1 MENESN
7 LLTGTDTATRTV
19 ENSVDYLA
27 DIVGESGSAG
37 RRMQAGPVLKL
48 MYDTAMS
55 VALRH
60 SGYRSVLLGVD
71 RTDLPRRVCHMDLV
85 RLEGQLISVGRSS
98 MAIEVQCFTKR
109 PTERAFALTHVGFVT
124 MVAVDTQG
132 NPIRDI
138 PRLSYDSPLGVNA
151 KALAEHR
158 KAQIIERR
166 QSVEWID
173 QKDDFR
179 LSDVIES
186 EQAVRY
192 DNLKPQETEVRVK
205 GQIISQGV
213 HQDGRVKGGDFLVW
227 LDRVATYTARQF
239 TRNDCVVTLAIDEIL
254 FKRPLHATDRIELI
268 SRVIHVRTHTL
279 EVAIDIIVHTL
290 EGEQN
295 SLDSVTF
302 LILNYQPSGIK
313 KKITTGL
320 DLSDEDQDSLK
331 RYIMART
338 RYAFWKSNPESHLTQ
353 SPV

>member
-7 LLTGTDTATRTV
+7 LPSGLDTVTRTV
-19 ENSVDYLA
+19 EDSVDYLA
-27 DIVGESGSAG
+27 DIIGERGSAG
-37 RRMQAGPVLKL
+37 QRMQAGPVLKM

-71 RTDLPRRVCHMDLV
+71 RIDLPRRVCHMDLV
-85 RLEGQLISVGRSS
+85 RLEGQIISVGRSS
-98 MAIEVQCFTKR
+98 MAIEVQCFKKR
-109 PTERAFALTHVGFVT
+109 PTEREFTLSHIGFVT
-124 MVAVDTQG
+124 MVSVDNEG

-158 KAQIIERR
+158 TAQIIERR
-166 QSVEWID
+166 QAVEWID
-173 QKDDFR
+173 QKNDFR
-179 LSDVIES
+179 VSDVIES

-192 DNLKPQETEVRVK
+192 DYLKPQETEVRVK

-213 HQDGRVKGGDFLVW
+213 NQDGRVKGGDLLVW
-227 LDRVATYTARQF
+227 LDRVATYTASQF
-239 TRNDCVVTLAIDEIL
+239 TRNDCVITLAIDDML
-254 FKRPLHATDRIELI
+254 FKRPLHSTDRIELV
-268 SRVIHVRTHTL
+268 SRVIHVGTHTL

-290 EGEQN
+290 EGEQY

-302 LILNYQPSGIK
+302 LILNYQASGTKKTIK
-313 KKITTGL
+313 TGL
-320 DLSDEDQDSLK
+320 TLSDEDQDSLK

-338 RYAFWKSNPESHLTQ
+338 RYSFWKSNPESHLTH
-353 SPV
+353 SPI

>member
-1 MENESN
+1 MENDATLHS
-7 LLTGTDTATRTV
+7 DSATRTV
-19 ENSVDYLA
+19 EDSVDYLA
-27 DIVGESGSAG
+27 DIIGESNSAG
-37 RRMQAGPVLKL
+37 RRVQAGPVLKL

-60 SGYRSVLLGVD
+60 SEYRSVLLGVD

-109 PTERAFALTHVGFVT
+109 PGEREFTLAHVGFVT
-124 MVAVDTQG
+124 MVAVDSEG
-132 NPIRDI
+132 NPIRNI

-151 KALAEHR
+151 KALGEHR
-158 KAQIIERR
+158 RAQIIERR
-166 QSVEWID
+166 QAVEWID
-173 QKDDFR
+173 QKYDFR
-179 LSDVIES
+179 VSDVIET

-192 DNLKPQETEVRVK
+192 DYLKPQDTEVRVK
-205 GQIISQGV
+205 GQIISPGV

-239 TRNDCVVTLAIDEIL
+239 TRNECVITLAIDDIL
-254 FKRPLHATDRIELI
+254 FKRPLHSTDRIELI

-279 EVAIDIIVHTL
+279 EVAIDIILHTL
-290 EGEQN
+290 EGEQH

-302 LILNYQPSGIK
+302 LILNYHASGAK

-320 DLSDEDQDSLK
+320 ILSDEDQDSLK
-331 RYIMART
+331 RYITART

-353 SPV
+353 SPI